1 MDYEADHP
9 FSFPI
14 VKWKPDNH
22 EELTT
27 ALVDNAY
34 KLKNGNVK
42 GAVLSHG
49 WRNATTR
56 EMNLVDDKD
65 DYEKHGYSSYRSG
78 ISLFADPYIDQFKD
92 LHDAAFQACYRY
104 INASNWDK
112 PDADLDN
119 LGLLNH
125 AWVSIYG
132 NGHFIPE
139 HVHTDSHLSWVFYG
153 ASDGDTGK
161 IIFRNPAAPVFRMS
175 YQEDAE
181 LFFETWKLPP
191 EVGCFYVFPSFMSHW
206 TEQHLGDDDRII
218 YSGNFV
224 FTRSVTGHGTLH
236 RTSRVADESVGRGL

>member
-1 MDYEADHP
+1 MEININN
-9 FSFPI
+9 FSKYLSYGLLPI
-14 VKWKPDNH
+14 SAIYLYNSISLNSSENNILYNYSSPDVTSFN
-22 EELTT
+22 LMIN
-27 ALVDNAY
+27 DNFI
-34 KLKNGNVK
+34 
-42 GAVLSHG
+42 S
-49 WRNATTR
+49 
-56 EMNLVDDKD
+56 LVDDKKEYD
-65 DYEKHGYSSYRSG
+65 KHGYSSYKSG
-78 ISLFADPYIDQFKD
+78 ISLFSDPFVKDFKD
-92 LHDAAFQACYRY
+92 LHDHAFEACYRY

-112 PDADLDN
+112 PDANSDDL
-119 LGLLNH
+119 GMLNH

-153 ASDGDTGK
+153 ASDGETGK

-206 TEQHLGDDDRII
+206 TEQHLGEGDRII

-224 FTRSVTGHGTLH
+224 FKRSVTGHGTFH
-236 RTSRVADESVGRGL
+236 RASRIAKDEP